1 MEAQEAKL
9 YRDGEYIKSL
19 CLIGNEDD
27 FDEITVGDDGK
38 MVVTTFETVKKG
50 KGDNVEF
57 VDEMFTY
64 EGITR
69 ISFK

>member
-19 CLIGNEDD
+19 CLIGNNDEL
-27 FDEITVGDDGK
+27 DEIKIGEDGK

-50 KGDNVEF
+50 KGDDVEF
-57 VDEMFTY
+57 VDEVFTY

>member
-9 YRDGEYIKSL
+9 YQNDEYIKSL
-19 CLIGNEDD
+19 CLIGSDTD
-27 FDEITVGDDGK
+27 FDEITIGDDGK

-50 KGDNVEF
+50 EGDNVEF
-57 VDEMFTY
+57 VDECFKY
-64 EGITR
+64 EHITR

>member
-19 CLIGNEDD
+19 CLTGNNDEL
-27 FDEITVGDDGK
+27 DEIKIGEDGK

-50 KGDNVEF
+50 KGDDVEF
-57 VDEMFTY
+57 VDEVFTY

>member
-1 MEAQEAKL
+1 MEAQEARL

-19 CLIGNEDD
+19 CLIGSNDEL
-27 FDEITVGDDGK
+27 DEIEIGKDGK
-38 MVVTTFETVKKG
+38 MVVTTIESVRKG
-50 KGDNVEF
+50 KGYNVEF
-57 VDEMFTY
+57 VDEMFRY